1 MYEISY
7 NDYYDKIFGSWIGRV
22 AGDFVGAPVG
32 LKSPKYI
39 KYRYG
44 NIKFYSGNYVR
55 FT

>member
-1 MYEISY
+1 MKEVSY
-7 NDYYDKIFGSWIGRV
+7 KEYYNRVLGSWIGRI

-32 LKSPKYI
+32 LKSQKYI

-44 NIKFYSGNYVR
+44 NIKFYPGNYVR